1 MQPKRKSLIAV
12 LCMITFLII
21 TVFFISLNVGVIRI
35 SPMETIQTL
44 FGFGTEENKLV
55 LFEFRLPR
63 MILAICI
70 GAGLAVSG
78 AILQSITRN
87 ELAEPGIVGINAG
100 ASLAVVMFIF
110 LTGGTMETLS
120 EFSIF
125 VLPFIAF
132 IGAIMAAFLIYIFAW
147 KNGVTPM
154 RLILVGIAINAIF
167 SALLIVIQLGMENR
181 DFMKALVWISGSIW
195 TANWKYVV
203 AILPW
208 ILILIP
214 FTIYKSRYLNILQLG
229 DNLSIGLG
237 LDVEKERRKL
247 ILLSVALA
255 GSSVA
260 VGGGITF
267 LGLVAPHIARK
278 IVGPQHERFILTSAL
293 LGSLILLFA
302 DMIGRVIIMPSELPV
317 GIVVSC
323 LGAPYFLYLLMKN

>member
-132 IGAIMAAFLIYIFAW
+132 IGATMAAFLIYIFAW

>member
-1 MQPKRKSLIAV
+1 MQPKRKSLVAI
-12 LCMITFLII
+12 LSILTFLII
-21 TVFFISLNVGVIRI
+21 AVFFISLNAGVIRI
-35 SPMETIQTL
+35 SPLETIQTL
-44 FGFGTEENKLV
+44 FGYGTEENKLV

-63 MILAICI
+63 MILAILI

-78 AILQSITRN
+78 AILQSITQN
-87 ELAEPGIVGINAG
+87 ELAEPGIIGINAG
-100 ASLAVVMFIF
+100 AGLAVVMFIF
-110 LTGGTMETLS
+110 LTGGTMETLN
-120 EFSIF
+120 ELSIF
-125 VLPFIAF
+125 ILPFIAF
-132 IGAIMAAFLIYIFAW
+132 IGATTSALLIYIFAW
-147 KNGVTPM
+147 KNGVSPL
-154 RLILVGIAINAIF
+154 RLILVGIAINAII
-167 SALLIVIQLGMENR
+167 SALLIVMQLGMENR

-195 TANWKYVV
+195 TANWEYVL
-203 AILPW
+203 ATLPW

-214 FTIYKSRYLNILQLG
+214 FIIYKSRYLNILQLG
-229 DNLSIGLG
+229 DQLSIGLG
-237 LDVEKERRKL
+237 LDVEKERRKF

-293 LGSLILLFA
+293 LGALILLFA
-302 DMIGRVIIMPSELPV
+302 DMIGRVIFMPSELPV

>member
-237 LDVEKERRKL
+237 LDVEKDRRKF

>member
-132 IGAIMAAFLIYIFAW
+132 IGATMAAFLIYIFAW

-181 DFMKALVWISGSIW
+181 DFLKALVWISGSIW

-237 LDVEKERRKL
+237 LDVEKERRKF

>member
-110 LTGGTMETLS
+110 LTGGTIETLS

-237 LDVEKERRKL
+237 LDVEKDRRKF

>member
-12 LCMITFLII
+12 LSMITFLII

-132 IGAIMAAFLIYIFAW
+132 IGATMAAFLIYIFAW

-237 LDVEKERRKL
+237 LDVEKDRRKF

-317 GIVVSC
+317 GIVVSF

>member
-110 LTGGTMETLS
+110 LTGGTIETLS

>member
-132 IGAIMAAFLIYIFAW
+132 IGATMAAFLIYIFAW

-237 LDVEKERRKL
+237 LDVEKERRKF

>member
-132 IGAIMAAFLIYIFAW
+132 IGSTMAAFLIYIFAW

-237 LDVEKERRKL
+237 LDVEKERRKF